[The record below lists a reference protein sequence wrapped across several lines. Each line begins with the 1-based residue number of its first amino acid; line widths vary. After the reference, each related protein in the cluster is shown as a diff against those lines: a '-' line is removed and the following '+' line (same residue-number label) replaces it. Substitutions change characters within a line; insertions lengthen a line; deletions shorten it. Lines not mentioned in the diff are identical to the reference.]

1 MSCSKPA
8 TVDLLSRRASW
19 KRAVR
24 TGYDQGLGVAAGVGV
39 GVEIGVGLGVGVG
52 VGVGVAEEVG
62 VGVGVAVGVGVGLGV
77 GFGVGVDATTCLTGG
92 ASAGGCVLVG
102 DSSPDASTSVA
113 SPAPIARGTPNR
125 TTVGTPRSGHSP
137 VLCDDRR

>member
-19 KRAVR
+19 KRPVR
-24 TGYDQGLGVAAGVGV
+24 TGYDQGVGVAAGVGV
-39 GVEIGVGLGVGVG
+39 GVELGVGLGVGVG
-52 VGVGVAEEVG
+52 VGVGLGED
-62 VGVGVAVGVGVGLGV
+62 VGVGVGLGV

-102 DSSPDASTSVA
+102 DSSPDASTTAA

>member
-19 KRAVR
+19 KRPVR
-24 TGYDQGLGVAAGVGV
+24 TGYDQGVGVAAGVGV
-39 GVEIGVGLGVGVG
+39 GVELGVGLGVGVG
-52 VGVGVAEEVG
+52 VGVGLGEEVG
-62 VGVGVAVGVGVGLGV
+62 VGV
-77 GFGVGVDATTCLTGG
+77 GVGVDATTCLTGG

-102 DSSPDASTSVA
+102 DSSPDASTTAA